1 MELALLFYVVNLIPE
16 LQTAVGY
23 FTLILG
29 IICVIG
35 WFCFVVA
42 WLDDPT
48 DTFSK
53 EFVTKIKSPLKIITI
68 TLVFVG
74 FLTLIIPKQETVY
87 LMLGAYAAQTIAQS
101 PVTEQLLDKAGN
113 RINRII
119 DGSDEIN
126 DKLFTIINQKLDD
139 AIQSKP
145 KQ

>member
-1 MELALLFYVVNLIPE
+1 MELALLLYVVNLIPE
-16 LQTAVGY
+16 LQTTVGH
-23 FTLILG
+23 FTLILS

-35 WFCFVVA
+35 WFCFVA
-42 WLDDPT
+42 SWLDDPSHT
-48 DTFSK
+48 SSK
-53 EFVTKIKSPLKIITI
+53 EFVTKIKSPLKNITI

-74 FLTLIIPKQETVY
+74 FLNLIIPKQETVY